1 MMELLQVKNRGK
13 IVFCNAGNF
22 YLAIGKDAVL
32 LNEIIGLQLTCLKPE
47 MCKVGFPINALEK
60 YTEKLVEKRYSYIV
74 YYFNHQ
80 KEELEVIEE
89 YKGDK
94 TNKIEV
100 NKSNCYICSKGTK
113 NYKKPDK
120 YILALA
126 KLYRSE
132 NEIHKE
138 KEERGKNIW

>member
-74 YYFNHQ
+74 YYFSHQ

-89 YKGDK
+89 YKGNK
-94 TNKIEV
+94 TNVKYANANNLLNKIF
-100 NKSNCYICSKGTK
+100 YISAVAQ
-113 NYKKPDK
+113 
-120 YILALA
+120 L
-126 KLYRSE
+126 
-132 NEIHKE
+132 
-138 KEERGKNIW
+138 